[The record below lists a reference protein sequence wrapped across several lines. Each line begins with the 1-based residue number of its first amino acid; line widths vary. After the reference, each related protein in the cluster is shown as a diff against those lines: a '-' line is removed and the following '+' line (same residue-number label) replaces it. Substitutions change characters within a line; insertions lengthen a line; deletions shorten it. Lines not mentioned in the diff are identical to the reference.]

1 MQGLHLTGDLL
12 DCDCCAELLIALD
25 PLATL
30 CRDATVAAGLTI
42 VDEKYHV
49 FPEWQGQPG
58 GITGTVLL
66 AESHLAVHTWPE
78 RRGVTLDVYVC
89 NFTADNSAKA
99 EQLFDALMMAFRP
112 GRRIVNRIQ
121 RGDLTAVSAT
131 CATDAP
137 SSPESTKS
145 TGAERLVFD
154 WLNPH
159 AGYGFNATRTLVARD
174 TPYQRLEV
182 FDTPQF
188 GRMLRLDGR
197 FMTAEGE
204 EFVYHECMT
213 HPALLAHP
221 EPRRVLILGGGDGG
235 SAEEVL
241 KHPSVEAIT
250 IAELDADVVNES
262 RAHLASIHRGSL
274 DHPKVRLEITD
285 GFAFVERSTE
295 QYDLIVLDLTDPDTP
310 AFRLYSP
317 EFLALCKARLAPGGF
332 LTMHIGSPVYQAD
345 TVRRNVAALRGIFR
359 EVHPLAAFMPLYGS
373 LWCLAIAGNDA
384 SPLIDAATREKR
396 FAERALADLRY
407 YYPAL
412 TPALFTLP
420 RYVRD
425 LVDPIAE
432 PVSPTTVRD
441 PVTSLRAAA

>member
-12 DCDCCAELLIALD
+12 DCDCSAELLIALD

-99 EQLFDALMMAFRP
+99 EQLFEALMMAFRP

-121 RGDLTAVSAT
+121 RGDLTAAH
-131 CATDAP
+131 ATDAP
-137 SSPESTKS
+137 ASDSTGS
-145 TGAERLVFD
+145 GGAERLVFD

-159 AGYGFNATRTLVARD
+159 AGYGFNVTRTLVAKD
-174 TPYQRLEV
+174 TRYQRLEL

-221 EPRRVLILGGGDGG
+221 APRRVLILGGGDGG
-235 SAEEVL
+235 TAEEVL

-250 IAELDADVVNES
+250 IAELDRDVVTES

-274 DHPKVRLEITD
+274 DHPKVRIEITD
-285 GFAFVERSTE
+285 GFAFVEGSTE

-345 TVRRNVAALRGIFR
+345 TVKRNVAALRGVFR

-373 LWCLAIAGNDA
+373 LWCLAIASNDI
-384 SPLIDAATREKR
+384 SPLIDAATREER

-412 TPALFTLP
+412 TPALFTPP

-425 LVDPIAE
+425 LVE
-432 PVSPTTVRD
+432 PASPTAATHR
-441 PVTSLRAAA
+441 VTSLRAAA

>member
-12 DCDCCAELLIALD
+12 DCDCAAELLTALS
-25 PLATL
+25 PLSEL
-30 CRDATVAAGLTI
+30 CRNATVRSGLTI

-99 EQLFDALMMAFRP
+99 EQLFNELVLAFRP
-112 GRRIVNRIQ
+112 ARQIVHRIQ
-121 RGDLTAVSAT
+121 RGDLAAPAPDASVSHGAGAPAT
-131 CATDAP
+131 
-137 SSPESTKS
+137 
-145 TGAERLVFD
+145 RFVLD

-159 AGYGFNATRTLVARD
+159 AGYGFNVSRTLLAQD
-174 TPYQRLEV
+174 TKYQRLEV

-221 EPRRVLILGGGDGG
+221 APKRVLVLGGGDGG
-235 SAEEVL
+235 SSEEIL
-241 KHPSVEAIT
+241 KHPSVESIT
-250 IAELDADVVNES
+250 IAELDAEVIRAS
-262 RAHLASIHRGSL
+262 REHLASIHRGSL
-274 DHPKVRLEITD
+274 DDPRVRIEITD
-285 GFAFVERSTE
+285 GFAFVESCDER
-295 QYDLIVLDLTDPDTP
+295 YDLIVLDLTDPDTP

-317 EFLALCKARLAPGGF
+317 EFLSLCKARLAPGGF
-332 LTMHIGSPVYQAD
+332 LTMHIGSPVYQAE
-345 TVRRNVAALRGIFR
+345 TVRRNVASLKSVFPQ
-359 EVHPLAAFMPLYGS
+359 VHPLAAFMPLYGS
-373 LWCLAIAGNDA
+373 LWCLAIASHDA
-384 SPLIDAATREKR
+384 TPRLAIETLQAR
-396 FAERALADLRY
+396 FDERGLRDLRY

-420 RYVRD
+420 RYVEE
-425 LVDPIAE
+425 LVG
-432 PVSPTTVRD
+432 
-441 PVTSLRAAA
+441 AA

>member
-12 DCDCCAELLIALD
+12 DCDCSAELLIALD
-25 PLATL
+25 PLSKL
-30 CRDATVAAGLTI
+30 CREATIAAGLTI

-89 NFTADNSAKA
+89 NFTGDNSGKA
-99 EQLFDALMMAFRP
+99 EQLFETLMMAFRP
-112 GRRIVNRIQ
+112 GRRVVNRIQ
-121 RGDLTAVSAT
+121 RGDLTAADAA
-131 CATDAP
+131 CAIDA
-137 SSPESTKS
+137 SSPAATATATGES
-145 TGAERLVFD
+145 ERLVFD

-159 AGYGFNATRTLVARD
+159 AGYGFNVARTRVARD
-174 TPYQRLEV
+174 TRYQRLEV

-221 EPRRVLILGGGDGG
+221 SPRRVLILGGGDGG
-235 SAEEVL
+235 TAEEVL
-241 KHPSVEAIT
+241 KHPSVESIT
-250 IAELDADVVNES
+250 IAELDGDVVAES
-262 RAHLASIHRGSL
+262 RTHLASIHRGSL
-274 DHPKVRLEITD
+274 DHPKVRVEITD
-285 GFAFVERSTE
+285 GFAFVQGSTE
-295 QYDLIVLDLTDPDTP
+295 HYDLIVLDLTDPDTP

-317 EFLALCKARLAPGGF
+317 EFLSMCKARLAPGGF

-345 TVRRNVAALRGIFR
+345 TVQRNVASLRSIFR

-373 LWCLAIAGNDA
+373 LWCLAIASNDA
-384 SPLIDAATREKR
+384 TPLIDAATLEQR
-396 FAERALADLRY
+396 FAQRALSDLRY

-425 LVDPIAE
+425 LVDPAQA
-432 PVSPTTVRD
+432 TVNA

>member
-12 DCDCCAELLIALD
+12 DCDCSAELLIALD
-25 PLATL
+25 PLSTL

-89 NFTADNSAKA
+89 NFTADNSARA
-99 EQLFDALMMAFRP
+99 EQLFEALMMAFRP
-112 GRRIVNRIQ
+112 GRRVVNRIQ
-121 RGDLTAVSAT
+121 RGDLTAADAADTSAT
-131 CATDAP
+131 SGGGDD
-137 SSPESTKS
+137 
-145 TGAERLVFD
+145 RLVFD

-159 AGYGFNATRTLVARD
+159 AGYGFNATHTLVARD
-174 TPYQRLEV
+174 TRYQRLEL

-221 EPRRVLILGGGDGG
+221 APRQVLILGGGDGG
-235 SAEEVL
+235 TAEEVL
-241 KHPSVEAIT
+241 KHPSVESIT
-250 IAELDADVVNES
+250 IAELDGDVVAES

-274 DHPKVRLEITD
+274 DHPKVQVRITD
-285 GFAFVERSTE
+285 GFAFVEKSTE
-295 QYDLIVLDLTDPDTP
+295 RYDLIVLDLTDPDTP

-317 EFLALCKARLAPGGF
+317 EFLSMCRDRLAPGGF

-345 TVRRNVAALRGIFR
+345 TVRRNVAALRGVFR
-359 EVHPLAAFMPLYGS
+359 EVHPLTAFMPLYGS
-373 LWCLAIAGNDA
+373 LWCLAIASNDA
-384 SPLIDAATREKR
+384 SPLIDAATREAR
-396 FAERALADLRY
+396 FAERALPDLRY

-425 LVDPIAE
+425 LVE
-432 PVSPTTVRD
+432 PSAAPVAPTAL
-441 PVTSLRAAA
+441 PAGVTSLRAAA

>member
-12 DCDCCAELLIALD
+12 DCDCSAELLVALD
-25 PLATL
+25 PLSNL
-30 CRDATVAAGLTI
+30 CREATVGAGLTI

-49 FPEWQGQPG
+49 FPDWQGQPG

-89 NFTADNSAKA
+89 NFTGDNSGKA
-99 EQLFDALMMAFRP
+99 EQLFETLMMAFRP
-112 GRRIVNRIQ
+112 SRRVVNRIQ

-137 SSPESTKS
+137 SPESTAN
-145 TGAERLVFD
+145 GGGERLVFD

-159 AGYGFNATRTLVARD
+159 AGYGFNSTRTLVARD
-174 TPYQRLEV
+174 TRFQRLEI

-221 EPRRVLILGGGDGG
+221 APRRVLVLGGGDGG
-235 SAEEVL
+235 TAEEVL
-241 KHPSVEAIT
+241 KHPSIESIT
-250 IAELDADVVNES
+250 IAELDGDVVVES

-274 DHPKVRLEITD
+274 DHPKVEVVITD
-285 GFAFVERSTE
+285 GFTFVENATA

-317 EFLALCKARLAPGGF
+317 EFLSMCRARLAPGGF

-345 TVRRNVAALRGIFR
+345 TVRRNVASLRSIFR

-373 LWCLAIAGNDA
+373 LWCLAIASNDA
-384 SPLIDAATREKR
+384 SPLIDAGTREER
-396 FAERALADLRY
+396 FSARKLSNLRY

-425 LVDPIAE
+425 LVDPAE
-432 PVSPTTVRD
+432 ATASAPA
-441 PVTSLRAAA
+441 TSLRAAA